1 MSTSK
6 ITVLLVLLWLCVPA
20 VVALAIV
27 ALCRAS
33 SARRQAASLRV
44 ELERLRKIMLER
56 TAPPRRE
63 EQPAAPKQEQTP
75 ASAAPEKGPA
85 PSPASPLPPE
95 HAFAPDGS
103 PVTPVPV
110 PAAKL
115 PAAPLPEPAPANR
128 GEFFV
133 GKIILSVTA
142 AVLVFIGLIYLA
154 LDDRDGIPD
163 WVRIGSMFAVAGICL
178 AAGLLMGRK
187 KRDNFNLAL
196 TGCGVGALFIAILLT
211 HVWFGYMADW
221 LAFGLLLLWSAAALW
236 LTRRTDSLLLSIIAH
251 IGMLTSICFGYSLG
265 LSDEKLLLLLVY
277 QFASSAVLILG
288 NMLCYRRTYH
298 VGLLASLAMTAVAGG
313 FMWVK
318 FTPRMELDAFLFNSE
333 LPIWFIALA
342 FYLQFLAATYL
353 SYLLSVSAARIK
365 NPTTAGLVHA
375 ANKLL
380 WLASM
385 GVNFCLTTFNVLVP
399 IVSGGKPY
407 SEVPL
412 HSEIRWKCFLIEA
425 AAAVVIWIVHL
436 IVTDLFRTHLNFPR
450 PLALISTLLGA
461 GGVTLLFFWLNS
473 FTAQCRD
480 VRFNLLML
488 SVPGLILLGYARVSG
503 ERKLRWGAYALL
515 SCDYFGMVSL
525 GSYEYLIRHTGP
537 GGLFYALAYFA
548 VPMAA
553 VLLDFFFSDAENR
566 RRTSVFVRIFALLVT
581 EFSFISICSDIS
593 ALGEGYH
600 GTAVWFSLNR
610 TLLPLGLCLLLLA
623 VYLFR
628 LDRPTVT
635 PPSEKEALWTP
646 VRGVLL
652 VNEIIL
658 LIVCV
663 SVLSSEARVGLELFL
678 QTLLFAA
685 ALALAFCRVGEFI
698 RRPAEGFLA
707 VLAGVKLTALVL
719 SFFGGTVDWI
729 ESRTAFSVVC
739 MLTALAAIAAGFVI
753 RSKPLRLWGLILTIF
768 CVLKLV
774 TYDMSGSSTL
784 THIISFIIGG
794 VICFAISAVYTAAE
808 KKLLGKEKENVERP

>member
-1 MSTSK
+1 MGNDK
-6 ITVLLVLLWLCVPA
+6 ISVLLVLLLLCVSA
-20 VVALAIV
+20 LIALAV
-27 ALCRAS
+27 SALCQAA
-33 SARRQAASLRV
+33 SARRQTAALRAD
-44 ELERLRKIMLER
+44 LERLRKIMLER

-110 PAAKL
+110 PAAKPAPAPKPV

-211 HVWFGYMADW
+211 HVWFGYMTDW

-298 VGLLASLAMTAVAGG
+298 VGLLVSLAMTAAAGG

-365 NPTTAGLVHA
+365 NPTTAGLVHS

-425 AAAVVIWIVHL
+425 AAAVVIWIIHL
-436 IVTDLFRTHLNFPR
+436 LVTDVFRARLSFPR
-450 PLALISTLLGA
+450 PLALISTLFGA
-461 GGVTLLFFWLNS
+461 LGVTVLLFWLSGFGSHCN
-473 FTAQCRD
+473 D
-480 VRFNLLML
+480 VRFHLLML
-488 SVPGLILLGYARVSG
+488 SVPALILLVYSRVSG
-503 ERKLRWGAYALL
+503 EKCLKWVACGLL
-515 SCDYFGMVSL
+515 SVDYVGMFFG
-525 GSYEYLIRHTGP
+525 GYEYLIRHTGTA
-537 GGLFYALAYFA
+537 GIALAVAYFA
-548 VPMAA
+548 VPLAA
-553 VLLDFFFSDAENR
+553 VLLDFFFSGAEY
-566 RRTSVFVRIFALLVT
+566 RRTASVFVRIFALLIT
-581 EFSFISICSDIS
+581 EFSFISICTGIP
-593 ALGEGYH
+593 ALGQGYH

-610 TLLPLGLCLLLLA
+610 TLIPLGLCLLLLA
-623 VYLFR
+623 FYLFR

-646 VRGVLL
+646 VRVVLL
-652 VNEIIL
+652 VNELVILTVNAVIIAR
-658 LIVCV
+658 
-663 SVLSSEARVGLELFL
+663 EPRVGTELFL
-678 QTLLFAA
+678 QCALFAA
-685 ALALAFCRVGEFI
+685 SLALGFCRVGEFI

-707 VLAGVKLTALVL
+707 VLAGVKLTALML
-719 SFFGGTVDWI
+719 SFFGGTVGWI

-753 RSKPLRLWGLILTIF
+753 RSKPLRLSHR
-768 CVLKLV
+768 CAC
-774 TYDMSGSSTL
+774 SS
-784 THIISFIIGG
+784 
-794 VICFAISAVYTAAE
+794 VSASA
-808 KKLLGKEKENVERP
+808 